1 MGSSADADFDSH
13 GAVRAALTRSYN
25 RPPRGSSGPER
36 SAPSQP
42 RTNPPAR
49 TIDMMASSAAR
60 PLAWVN
66 RVANGRVRTR
76 HRARHPFEKLHFV
89 LFFLNG
95 KARVNVPRR
104 RVPASP
110 PSVRPSISAPIGTD
124 LRVSP
129 IHVSPT
135 AGCRP
140 GAQPPRRPVHP
151 DARPVPLSQRHLQLW
166 PGQQDVRGHQARSE
180 HRARKRRD
188 DAAEQR
194 HQRRPRRLLRIRR
207 RRVQVQIRRRRRRPR
222 TKRGGRIRVQLL
234 GRRSRAVQRRSHRR
248 RRGRRPR
255 RHGRSRAPRRGSQSR
270 RIARVI
276 RGCHG

>member
-25 RPPRGSSGPER
+25 RPPRGSSEPER

-95 KARVNVPRR
+95 KARVNVGSPRPR
-104 RVPASP
+104 
-110 PSVRPSISAPIGTD
+110 PSVRPSRHPSVLTSVFPPSTSHQPQDAGLARNRRAAPST
-124 LRVSP
+124 
-129 IHVSPT
+129 PT
-135 AGCRP
+135 
-140 GAQPPRRPVHP
+140 
-151 DARPVPLSQRHLQLW
+151 
-166 PGQQDVRGHQARSE
+166 
-180 HRARKRRD
+180 
-188 DAAEQR
+188 
-194 HQRRPRRLLRIRR
+194 
-207 RRVQVQIRRRRRRPR
+207 
-222 TKRGGRIRVQLL
+222 
-234 GRRSRAVQRRSHRR
+234 
-248 RRGRRPR
+248 
-255 RHGRSRAPRRGSQSR
+255 RAPSLSVSAIFNFGQDNKTSEDTKQEAST
-270 RIARVI
+270 
-276 RGCHG
+276 

>member
-1 MGSSADADFDSH
+1 MGFAVRVQCNFTHETLSMGSSADADFDSH

-25 RPPRGSSGPER
+25 RPPRGSSAPER

-49 TIDMMASSAAR
+49 TNDMMASSAAR

-95 KARVNVPRR
+95 KARVNVPRWG
-104 RVPASP
+104 VPASP
-110 PSVRPSISAPIGTD
+110 PERSSISAPIGTD

-151 DARPVPLSQRHLQLW
+151 DARPVPLSQRHL
-166 PGQQDVRGHQARSE
+166 
-180 HRARKRRD
+180 
-188 DAAEQR
+188 
-194 HQRRPRRLLRIRR
+194 
-207 RRVQVQIRRRRRRPR
+207 
-222 TKRGGRIRVQLL
+222 
-234 GRRSRAVQRRSHRR
+234 
-248 RRGRRPR
+248 
-255 RHGRSRAPRRGSQSR
+255 
-270 RIARVI
+270 
-276 RGCHG
+276 